1 MSGLNQIL
9 RIGIIKYAIKP
20 DKSSVLEFNVIE
32 YWDAIR
38 AKANDNRQWNDLNL
52 HQQQLIINSINQLLF
67 VLHSK
72 NDGK

>member
-1 MSGLNQIL
+1 M
-9 RIGIIKYAIKP
+9 
-20 DKSSVLEFNVIE
+20 EFNVIE

-38 AKANDNRQWNDLNL
+38 VKANDDRQWNDLDL